1 MATLQGRKALSVAI
15 LLEHQGQGGS
25 RYTDLCVS
33 LRLADVEE
41 LPDGSKRWRE
51 GSDEELLRVGGRW
64 DRRRKKWAGEASR
77 AVVLR
82 VHRGQEAAARW
93 LARWFRCRIT
103 GRWEDFRRVWSLLL
117 LGGRRGGKSHLA
129 CVALVLYAVAFP
141 KSLVWAISPTQEET
155 DELEGAIRSMLP
167 RHWYA
172 YRGGG
177 AGKSVSFKLQTGA
190 RLLMLSGHKPRA
202 LKRGRVD
209 FALYNEAENQHR
221 SGYVQLRGAAADRG
235 GLVILAANP
244 PDSPIGRWVEEHYE
258 QTKAG
263 KIESECFELTYRDN
277 PWITEQSLESLK
289 HEVDEVTYAREV
301 EGRMM
306 PIGDVVFH
314 AWSDRESWQDPDP
327 TWVDITAEFTRKH
340 FGSPF
345 GYVVMMDFQLT
356 PAMVATVAK
365 IFRDPAAEDES
376 REIMCIVDEVIVEK
390 GDESDLVDGL
400 EATGRWT
407 PAGRLNDD
415 CYRGWRDTEDDRD
428 RPVHCVVVMDASGF
442 FQSGDHTKGKKSSL
456 ELKARD
462 WVHLYPP
469 QKDSDRNPDINER
482 CKTTNSRLKAKSGR
496 RSLRV
501 ARHCIHTAKAM
512 KLWENRN
519 GLPYRRSPY
528 AHLCDTVSYGVYR
541 FWGRPKVKR
550 PKAEYRSV
558 RRFNRRAQ
566 MRGV

>member
-1 MATLQGRKALSVAI
+1 MATLQGRRALSVAI
-15 LLEHQGQGGS
+15 LLEHQGQGGN
-25 RYTDLCVS
+25 RYVDMCVS

-41 LPDGSKRWRE
+41 LPDGSKRWAP
-51 GSDEELLRVGGRW
+51 GTDEELLRVGGRW
-64 DRRRKKWAGEASR
+64 DRRRKKWAGEATR

-93 LARWFRCRIT
+93 LARWFTCRIT

-141 KSLVWAISPTQEET
+141 RSLVWAISPTQEET
-155 DELEGAIRSMLP
+155 DELESAIRAMLP
-167 RHWYA
+167 RHWYS

-177 AGKSVSFKLQTGA
+177 AGKSVTFRLQSGA
-190 RLLMLSGHKPRA
+190 RLLMLSGHKPRS

-209 FALYNEAENQHR
+209 FALYNEAQNQHR
-221 SGYVQLRGAAADRG
+221 AGYVQLRGAAADRG
-235 GLVILAANP
+235 GLVVLAANP

-263 KIESECFELTYRDN
+263 KIESECFELSYRDN
-277 PWITEQSLESLK
+277 PWITAGSLEALK
-289 HEVDEVTYAREV
+289 NEVDEVTYAREV

-314 AWSDRESWQDPDP
+314 AWADRESWQDPDP
-327 TWVDITAEFTRKH
+327 TWEDVTAEFTRKH
-340 FGSPF
+340 LGQAF
-345 GYVVMMDFQLT
+345 GYVVLMDFQLT
-356 PAMVATVAK
+356 PAMVATVGK
-365 IFRDPAAEDES
+365 VFRDPADPEE
-376 REIMCIVDEVIVEK
+376 EILCIVDEVIVEQ
-390 GDESDLVDGL
+390 GDEDELLDGL

-415 CYRGWRDTEDDRD
+415 GYRGWRVAEDDRD
-428 RPVHCVVVMDASGF
+428 RPVHCAVVMDASGF
-442 FQSGDHTKGKKSSL
+442 FQDGAHTKGKTSSL
-456 ELKARD
+456 VLKARR
-462 WVHLYPP
+462 WVHLYTP

-482 CKTTNSRLKAKSGR
+482 CKTTNARLKAKNGR
-496 RSLRV
+496 RRLRV
-501 ARHCIHTAKAM
+501 ARHCDKTAKAM

-519 GLPYRRSPY
+519 GFPYRRSMY

-550 PKAEYRSV
+550 MPGEYIGV
-558 RRFNRRAQ
+558 RKLSRRAE
-566 MRGV
+566 MRGI